1 WVVLCIKFCLY
12 SSKVKDKI
20 IQSKQYILL
29 LFVVNPYFYIMR
41 GSLGLFVCLISHILC
56 AQNNDL
62 QDYALPIDI
71 PIFLSGTFGE
81 LRSTNIHAGIDI
93 KTQGR
98 EGFPIKAVS
107 DGYVSRIKVSTYGYG
122 KAIYINHLDGNT
134 SVYAH
139 LKKFSSNIEKIVRNK
154 QYNSESFEIE
164 LFLNPDELAV
174 SKNQIIGFS
183 GNTGGSFGPHLHFE
197 LRETISQKPIN
208 PLLYYYNIKDSVRPE
223 IKALFAYPIGENAI
237 VNASQQ
243 ELQIPFR
250 EVNDSIYVAEK
261 IEAIGKIGLGIVTY
275 DRHDDNTY
283 NKNGVY
289 GITAK
294 LNGIQVKGLQ
304 FSKIRF
310 SDSEYLPTLI
320 DYKRYSRTR
329 QRVQKLFR
337 SSSNELA
344 FFNHVDDGYI
354 EVEVQKN
361 YAYQIKVED
370 ANQNNRYLLVPIV
383 GKDQEVKVLRKKS
396 PEGKEIET
404 NRDYLFLYDGAEIYI
419 PKNGVYDNSI
429 FELGFENNELKVE
442 ADHVA
447 LRKDFQIKI
456 NAPDS
461 IVGHYLGVKSK
472 KGKIR
477 FVSNTIRDNQFIA
490 KTKKTGV
497 YSVEQ
502 DTIPPSI
509 NPLQQ
514 YDQRWLSNFKTLQ
527 FKIDDKE
534 TGINSYNAKING
546 KWALFEYEPKKNELL
561 FNFDEYFTLE
571 GAKHSLEINVIDNVG
586 NESTHTLEFFRK

>member
-1 WVVLCIKFCLY
+1 
-12 SSKVKDKI
+12 
-20 IQSKQYILL
+20 
-29 LFVVNPYFYIMR
+29 MR
-41 GSLGLFVCLISHILC
+41 GSVGLFVCLISHVLC

-154 QYNSESFEIE
+154 QYNAESFEIE

-250 EVNDSIYVAEK
+250 KVNDSIYVAEK

-275 DRHDDNTY
+275 DRHDNTY

-419 PKNGVYDNSI
+419 PKNGVYDNSR
-429 FELGFENNELKVE
+429 FELGFEDNELKVE

-472 KGKIR
+472 KGKIS

-490 KTKKTGV
+490 KTKKTGI

-527 FKIDDKE
+527 FTIDDKE

-546 KWALFEYEPKKNELL
+546 KWALFEYEPKKKELL

>member
-1 WVVLCIKFCLY
+1 
-12 SSKVKDKI
+12 
-20 IQSKQYILL
+20 
-29 LFVVNPYFYIMR
+29 MR
-41 GSLGLFVCLISHILC
+41 GSLGLFVCLISHVLC

-154 QYNSESFEIE
+154 QYNAESFEIE

-250 EVNDSIYVAEK
+250 KVNDSIYVAEK

-275 DRHDDNTY
+275 DRHDNTY

-419 PKNGVYDNSI
+419 PKNGVYDNSR
-429 FELGFENNELKVE
+429 FELGFEDNELKVE

-472 KGKIR
+472 KGKIS

-490 KTKKTGV
+490 KTKKTGI

-527 FKIDDKE
+527 FTIDDKE

-546 KWALFEYEPKKNELL
+546 KWALFEYEPKKKELL

>member
-1 WVVLCIKFCLY
+1 
-12 SSKVKDKI
+12 
-20 IQSKQYILL
+20 
-29 LFVVNPYFYIMR
+29 MR
-41 GSLGLFVCLISHILC
+41 GSLGLFVFLISHVLC

-62 QDYALPIDI
+62 QDYAFPIDI

-107 DGYVSRIKVSTYGYG
+107 DGYVSRIKVSTNGYG

-139 LKKFSSNIEKIVRNK
+139 LKKFSSTIEKKVRKK
-154 QYNSESFEIE
+154 QYNAESFEIE
-164 LFLNPDELAV
+164 LFLNPEELPV

-208 PLLYYYNIKDSVRPE
+208 PLLYYYNIRDSVRPE

-250 EVNDSIYVAEK
+250 KVNDSIYVAEK

-275 DRHDDNTY
+275 DRHDNTY

-383 GKDQEVKVLRKKS
+383 GKDQEVKVLQKKS
-396 PEGKEIET
+396 SEGKEIET
-404 NRDYLFLYDGAEIYI
+404 NRDYLFLYDGGEIYI
-419 PKNGVYDNSI
+419 PKNGVYDTSR
-429 FELGFENNELKVE
+429 FQLGFEDNELKIE

-472 KGKIR
+472 KGKIS

-490 KTKKTGV
+490 KTKKTGI
-497 YSVEQ
+497 YSVQQ
-502 DTIPPSI
+502 DTIPPSVK
-509 NPLQQ
+509 PLEQ
-514 YDQRWLSNFKTLQ
+514 YNQRWLSNFKTLQ
-527 FKIDDKE
+527 FTIDDKE
-534 TGINSYNAKING
+534 TGINSYHAKING
-546 KWALFEYEPKKNELL
+546 KWALFEYEPKKKELL
-561 FNFDEYFTLE
+561 FNFDEYFILE
-571 GAKHSLEINVIDNVG
+571 GTKHTLEINVIDNVG
-586 NESTHTLEFFRK
+586 NESTHILEFFRK

>member
-1 WVVLCIKFCLY
+1 MRVTLVL
-12 SSKVKDKI
+12 V
-20 IQSKQYILL
+20 
-29 LFVVNPYFYIMR
+29 LF
-41 GSLGLFVCLISHILC
+41 LISHVLC

-81 LRSTNIHAGIDI
+81 LRSSNIHAGIDI

-107 DGYVSRIKVSTYGYG
+107 DGYVSRIKVSTFGYG
-122 KAIYINHLDGNT
+122 KAIYINHFDGNT

-139 LKKFSSNIEKIVRNK
+139 LKKFSSPVVDKVREK
-154 QYNSESFEIE
+154 QYNAESFEVE
-164 LFLNPDELAV
+164 LFLNPEELPV

-197 LRETISQKPIN
+197 LRETNTQKPIN
-208 PLLYYYNIKDSVRPE
+208 PLLSYYNIKDSVRPV
-223 IKALFAYPIGENAI
+223 IRALFAYPVGENAI
-237 VNASQQ
+237 INASQQ

-250 EVNDSIYVAEK
+250 KVNDSIYVADK
-261 IEAIGKIGLGIVTY
+261 IEAIGKIGLGIITY
-275 DRHDDNTY
+275 DRHDNTY

-294 LNGIQVKGLQ
+294 LNGIQIKGLQ

-320 DYKRYSRTR
+320 DYQRYSRTR

-337 SSSNELA
+337 SSSNELE
-344 FFNHVDDGYI
+344 FFNHVDDGYV
-354 EVEVQKN
+354 EVEVEKN

-383 GKDQEVKVLRKKS
+383 GKEQEVAVLQKKR

-419 PKNGVYDNSI
+419 PKNGVYDTSR
-429 FELGFENNELKVE
+429 FELGFEDNELKVV

-447 LRKDFQIKI
+447 LRRDFQIKI

-461 IVGHYLGVKSK
+461 IDGHYLGVKSK

-490 KTKKTGV
+490 KTKKTGI
-497 YSVEQ
+497 YSVAQ

-509 NPLQQ
+509 KPAQQ
-514 YDQRWLSNFKTLQ
+514 YDQRWLSNFKTLR
-527 FKIDDKE
+527 FTIDDKE
-534 TGINSYNAKING
+534 TGISSYHATIDG
-546 KWALFEYEPKKNELL
+546 KWALFEYEPKKKELT

-571 GAKHSLEINVIDNVG
+571 GAKHSLEISVIDNVG
-586 NESTHTLEFFRK
+586 NETIHQLEFFRK

>member
-1 WVVLCIKFCLY
+1 
-12 SSKVKDKI
+12 
-20 IQSKQYILL
+20 
-29 LFVVNPYFYIMR
+29 MR
-41 GSLGLFVCLISHILC
+41 GSLGLVLFLISHVLC

-62 QDYALPIDI
+62 EDYALPIDI

-81 LRSTNIHAGIDI
+81 LRSSNIHAGIDI

-122 KAIYINHLDGNT
+122 KAIYVNHFDGNT

-139 LKKFSSNIEKIVRNK
+139 LKKFSSLVVDKVREK
-154 QYNSESFEIE
+154 QYNDESFEVE
-164 LFLNPDELAV
+164 LFLNPEELPV

-197 LRETISQKPIN
+197 LRETNTQKPIN
-208 PLLYYYNIKDSVRPE
+208 PLLSYYNIKDSVRPE
-223 IKALFAYPIGENAI
+223 ITALFAYPVGKNAI
-237 VNASQQ
+237 INASQQ

-261 IEAIGKIGLGIVTY
+261 IEAIGKIGLGIITY
-275 DRHDDNTY
+275 DRHDNTY

-289 GITAK
+289 GINAK
-294 LNGIQVKGLQ
+294 LNGIQIKDLQ

-310 SDSEYLPTLI
+310 SDSDYLPTLI
-320 DYKRYSRTR
+320 DYERYSRTR
-329 QRVQKLFR
+329 QRVLKLFR
-337 SSSNELA
+337 SSSNELE

-354 EVEVQKN
+354 KVEVQKN

-370 ANQNNRYLLVPIV
+370 ANHNNRYLLVPIV
-383 GKDQEVKVLRKKS
+383 GKEQEIAVLQKKRQ
-396 PEGKEIET
+396 EGKEIET

-419 PKNGVYDNSI
+419 PKNGVYDTSR
-429 FELGFENNELKVE
+429 FELGFEDNELKVV

-447 LRKDFQIKI
+447 LRRDFQIKI

-461 IVGHYLGVKSK
+461 IDGHYLGVKSK

-490 KTKKTGV
+490 KTKKTGI

-509 NPLQQ
+509 KPAQQ
-514 YDQRWLSNFKTLQ
+514 YDQRWLSNFKTLR
-527 FKIDDKE
+527 FTIDDRE
-534 TGINSYNAKING
+534 TGISSYHATIDG
-546 KWALFEYEPKKNELL
+546 KWALFEYEPKKKELT
-561 FNFDEYFTLE
+561 FNFDEYFTLK

-586 NESTHTLEFFRK
+586 NESTHQLEFFRK

>member
-1 WVVLCIKFCLY
+1 
-12 SSKVKDKI
+12 
-20 IQSKQYILL
+20 
-29 LFVVNPYFYIMR
+29 MR
-41 GSLGLFVCLISHILC
+41 GSLGLFVCLISHVLC

-139 LKKFSSNIEKIVRNK
+139 LKKFSSSIEKIVRNK
-154 QYNSESFEIE
+154 QYNAESFEIE

-250 EVNDSIYVAEK
+250 KVNDSIYVAEK

-419 PKNGVYDNSI
+419 PKNGVYDNSR
-429 FELGFENNELKVE
+429 FELGFEDNELKVE

-472 KGKIR
+472 KGKIS

-490 KTKKTGV
+490 KTKKTGI

-527 FKIDDKE
+527 FTIDDKE

-546 KWALFEYEPKKNELL
+546 KWALFEYEPKKKELL

>member
-1 WVVLCIKFCLY
+1 
-12 SSKVKDKI
+12 
-20 IQSKQYILL
+20 
-29 LFVVNPYFYIMR
+29 MR
-41 GSLGLFVCLISHILC
+41 GSLGIFVFLISHVLC

-62 QDYALPIDI
+62 QDYAFPIDI

-107 DGYVSRIKVSTYGYG
+107 DGYVSRIKVSTNGYG

-139 LKKFSSNIEKIVRNK
+139 LKKFSSTIEKKVRKK
-154 QYNSESFEIE
+154 QYNAESFEIE
-164 LFLNPDELAV
+164 LFLDPEELPV
-174 SKNQIIGFS
+174 SKNKIIGFS

-208 PLLYYYNIKDSVRPE
+208 PLLSYYNIKDSVRPE
-223 IKALFAYPIGENAI
+223 IKALFAYPISENAI
-237 VNASQQ
+237 INASQQ

-250 EVNDSIYVAEK
+250 KVNDSIYVAEK

-275 DRHDDNTY
+275 DRHDNTY

-337 SSSNELA
+337 SSSNELE

-383 GKDQEVKVLRKKS
+383 GKDQEVKVLQKKS
-396 PEGKEIET
+396 SEGKEIET
-404 NRDYLFLYDGAEIYI
+404 NRDYLFLYDGGEIYI
-419 PKNGVYDNSI
+419 PKNGVYDTSR
-429 FELGFENNELKVE
+429 FQLGFEDNELKIE

-472 KGKIR
+472 KGKIS

-490 KTKKTGV
+490 KTKKTGI
-497 YSVEQ
+497 YSVQQ
-502 DTIPPSI
+502 DTIPPSVK
-509 NPLQQ
+509 PLEQ
-514 YDQRWLSNFKTLQ
+514 YNQRWLSNFKTLR
-527 FKIDDKE
+527 FTIDDKE
-534 TGINSYNAKING
+534 TGINSYHAKING
-546 KWALFEYEPKKNELL
+546 KWALFEYEPKKKELL
-561 FNFDEYFTLE
+561 FNFDEYFILE
-571 GAKHSLEINVIDNVG
+571 GTKHTLEINVIDNVG
-586 NESTHTLEFFRK
+586 NESTHILEFFRK

>member
-1 WVVLCIKFCLY
+1 
-12 SSKVKDKI
+12 
-20 IQSKQYILL
+20 
-29 LFVVNPYFYIMR
+29 MR
-41 GSLGLFVCLISHILC
+41 GSLGIFVFLISHVLC

-62 QDYALPIDI
+62 QDYAFPIDI

-107 DGYVSRIKVSTYGYG
+107 DGYVSRIKVSTNGYG

-139 LKKFSSNIEKIVRNK
+139 LKKFSSTIEKKVRKK
-154 QYNSESFEIE
+154 QYNAESFEIE
-164 LFLNPDELAV
+164 LFLNPEELPV
-174 SKNQIIGFS
+174 SKNKIIGFS

-208 PLLYYYNIKDSVRPE
+208 PLLSYYNIKDSVRPE
-223 IKALFAYPIGENAI
+223 IKALFAYPISENAI
-237 VNASQQ
+237 INASQQ

-250 EVNDSIYVAEK
+250 KVNDSIYVAEK

-275 DRHDDNTY
+275 DRHDNTY

-337 SSSNELA
+337 SSSNKLA

-419 PKNGVYDNSI
+419 PKNGVYDNSR
-429 FELGFENNELKVE
+429 FELGFEDNELKIE

-472 KGKIR
+472 KGKIS

-490 KTKKTGV
+490 KTKKTGI
-497 YSVEQ
+497 YSVQQ
-502 DTIPPSI
+502 DTIPPSVK
-509 NPLQQ
+509 PLEQ
-514 YDQRWLSNFKTLQ
+514 YNQRWLSNFKTLR
-527 FKIDDKE
+527 FTIDDKE
-534 TGINSYNAKING
+534 TGINSYHAKING
-546 KWALFEYEPKKNELL
+546 KWALFEYEPKKKELL
-561 FNFDEYFTLE
+561 FNFDEYFILE
-571 GAKHSLEINVIDNVG
+571 GTKHTLEINVIDNVG
-586 NESTHTLEFFRK
+586 NESTHILEFFRK

>member
-1 WVVLCIKFCLY
+1 
-12 SSKVKDKI
+12 
-20 IQSKQYILL
+20 
-29 LFVVNPYFYIMR
+29 MR
-41 GSLGLFVCLISHILC
+41 GSLGLFVCLISHVLC

-62 QDYALPIDI
+62 QGYALPIDI

-154 QYNSESFEIE
+154 QYNAESFEIE

-223 IKALFAYPIGENAI
+223 IKALFAYPISENAI

-250 EVNDSIYVAEK
+250 KVNDSIYVAEK

-337 SSSNELA
+337 SPSNELA

-396 PEGKEIET
+396 PKGKEIET

-419 PKNGVYDNSI
+419 PKNGVYDNSR
-429 FELGFENNELKVE
+429 FELGFEDNELKVE

-472 KGKIR
+472 KGKIS

-490 KTKKTGV
+490 KTKKTGI

-527 FKIDDKE
+527 FTIDDKE

-546 KWALFEYEPKKNELL
+546 KWALFEYEPKKKELL

>member
-1 WVVLCIKFCLY
+1 
-12 SSKVKDKI
+12 
-20 IQSKQYILL
+20 
-29 LFVVNPYFYIMR
+29 MR
-41 GSLGLFVCLISHILC
+41 KSLGLFVCLISHILC

-154 QYNSESFEIE
+154 QYNAESFEIE

-250 EVNDSIYVAEK
+250 KVNDSIYVAEK

-419 PKNGVYDNSI
+419 PKNGVYDNSR
-429 FELGFENNELKVE
+429 FELGFEDNELKVE

-472 KGKIR
+472 KGKIS

-490 KTKKTGV
+490 KTKKTGIF
-497 YSVEQ
+497 SVEQ

-527 FKIDDKE
+527 FTIDDKE
-534 TGINSYNAKING
+534 TGINSYHAKING
-546 KWALFEYEPKKNELL
+546 KWALFEYEPKKKELL

>member
-1 WVVLCIKFCLY
+1 
-12 SSKVKDKI
+12 
-20 IQSKQYILL
+20 
-29 LFVVNPYFYIMR
+29 MR
-41 GSLGLFVCLISHILC
+41 GSIGLFVCLISHVLC

-122 KAIYINHLDGNT
+122 KAIYINHLDGYT

-139 LKKFSSNIEKIVRNK
+139 LKKFSSSIEKKVRNK
-154 QYNSESFEIE
+154 QYNAESFEIE
-164 LFLNPDELAV
+164 LFLNPEELAV

-250 EVNDSIYVAEK
+250 KVNDSIYVAEK

-419 PKNGVYDNSI
+419 PKNGVYDNSR
-429 FELGFENNELKVE
+429 FELGFEDNELKIE

-490 KTKKTGV
+490 KTKKTGI

-514 YDQRWLSNFKTLQ
+514 YDQRWLSNFKTLR
-527 FKIDDKE
+527 FTIDDKE

-571 GAKHSLEINVIDNVG
+571 GTKHSLEINVIDNVG

>member
-1 WVVLCIKFCLY
+1 
-12 SSKVKDKI
+12 
-20 IQSKQYILL
+20 
-29 LFVVNPYFYIMR
+29 MR
-41 GSLGLFVCLISHILC
+41 GSLGLFVCLISHVLC

-154 QYNSESFEIE
+154 QYNAESFEIE

-208 PLLYYYNIKDSVRPE
+208 PLLLHYNIKDSVRPE
-223 IKALFAYPIGENAI
+223 IKALFAYPIAENAI

-243 ELQIPFR
+243 ELQLPFR
-250 EVNDSIYVAEK
+250 KVNDSIYVAEK

-396 PEGKEIET
+396 REGKEIET

-419 PKNGVYDNSI
+419 PKNGVYDNSR
-429 FELGFENNELKVE
+429 FELGFEDNELKVE

-472 KGKIR
+472 KGKIS

-490 KTKKTGV
+490 KTKKTGI

-509 NPLQQ
+509 KPLQQ
-514 YDQRWLSNFKTLQ
+514 YDQRWLSNFKTLR
-527 FKIDDKE
+527 FTIDDKE
-534 TGINSYNAKING
+534 TGINSYHAKING
-546 KWALFEYEPKKNELL
+546 KWALFEYEPKKKELL

-571 GAKHSLEINVIDNVG
+571 GTKHTLEINVIDNVG
-586 NESTHTLEFFRK
+586 NESTHILEFFRK

>member
-1 WVVLCIKFCLY
+1 
-12 SSKVKDKI
+12 
-20 IQSKQYILL
+20 
-29 LFVVNPYFYIMR
+29 MR
-41 GSLGLFVCLISHILC
+41 GSLGLFVCLISHVLC

-71 PIFLSGTFGE
+71 PILLSGTFGE

-154 QYNSESFEIE
+154 QYNAESFEIE

-250 EVNDSIYVAEK
+250 KVNDSIYVAEK

-419 PKNGVYDNSI
+419 PKNGVYDNSR
-429 FELGFENNELKVE
+429 FELGFEDNELKVE

-472 KGKIR
+472 KGKIS

-490 KTKKTGV
+490 KTKKTGI

-527 FKIDDKE
+527 FTIDDKE

-546 KWALFEYEPKKNELL
+546 KWALFEYEPKKKELL

>member
-1 WVVLCIKFCLY
+1 
-12 SSKVKDKI
+12 
-20 IQSKQYILL
+20 
-29 LFVVNPYFYIMR
+29 MR
-41 GSLGLFVCLISHILC
+41 GSIGLFVCLISHVLC

-122 KAIYINHLDGNT
+122 KAIYINHFDGYT

-139 LKKFSSNIEKIVRNK
+139 LKKFSSSIEKKVRNK
-154 QYNSESFEIE
+154 QYNAESFEIE
-164 LFLNPDELAV
+164 LFLNPEELAV

-250 EVNDSIYVAEK
+250 KVNDSIYVAEK

-419 PKNGVYDNSI
+419 PKNGVYDNSR
-429 FELGFENNELKVE
+429 FELGFEDNELKVE

-514 YDQRWLSNFKTLQ
+514 YDQRWLSNFKTLR
-527 FKIDDKE
+527 FTIDDKE

-571 GAKHSLEINVIDNVG
+571 GTKHSLEINVIDNVG

>member
-1 WVVLCIKFCLY
+1 
-12 SSKVKDKI
+12 
-20 IQSKQYILL
+20 
-29 LFVVNPYFYIMR
+29 MR
-41 GSLGLFVCLISHILC
+41 GSIGLFVCLISHVLC

-81 LRSTNIHAGIDI
+81 QRSTIKQAGIDI

-139 LKKFSSNIEKIVRNK
+139 LKKFSSSIEKKVRNK
-154 QYNSESFEIE
+154 QYNAESFEIE
-164 LFLNPDELAV
+164 LFLNPEELAV

-237 VNASQQ
+237 VNTSQQ

-250 EVNDSIYVAEK
+250 KVNDSIYVAEK

-383 GKDQEVKVLRKKS
+383 GKEQEVKVLRKKS
-396 PEGKEIET
+396 SEGKEIET

-419 PKNGVYDNSI
+419 PKNGVYDNSR
-429 FELGFENNELKVE
+429 FELGFEDNELKVE

-514 YDQRWLSNFKTLQ
+514 YDQRWLSNFKTLR
-527 FKIDDKE
+527 FTIDDKE

-546 KWALFEYEPKKNELL
+546 KWALFEYEPKKKELL

>member
-1 WVVLCIKFCLY
+1 
-12 SSKVKDKI
+12 
-20 IQSKQYILL
+20 
-29 LFVVNPYFYIMR
+29 MR
-41 GSLGLFVCLISHILC
+41 GSLGLFVCLISHVLC

-154 QYNSESFEIE
+154 QYNAESFEIE

-250 EVNDSIYVAEK
+250 KVNDSIYVAEK

-275 DRHDDNTY
+275 DRHDDNTH

-419 PKNGVYDNSI
+419 PKNGVYDNSR
-429 FELGFENNELKVE
+429 FELGFEDNELKVE

-472 KGKIR
+472 KGKIS

-490 KTKKTGV
+490 KTKKTGI

-527 FKIDDKE
+527 FTIDDKE

-546 KWALFEYEPKKNELL
+546 KWALFEYEPKKKELL

>member
-1 WVVLCIKFCLY
+1 
-12 SSKVKDKI
+12 
-20 IQSKQYILL
+20 
-29 LFVVNPYFYIMR
+29 MR
-41 GSLGLFVCLISHILC
+41 GSIGLFVCLISHVLC

-154 QYNSESFEIE
+154 QYNAESFEIE
-164 LFLNPDELAV
+164 LFLNPEELAV

-250 EVNDSIYVAEK
+250 KVNDSIYVAEK

-419 PKNGVYDNSI
+419 PKNGVYDNSR
-429 FELGFENNELKVE
+429 FELGFEDNELKVE

-472 KGKIR
+472 KGKIS

-490 KTKKTGV
+490 KTKKTGI

-546 KWALFEYEPKKNELL
+546 KWALFEYEPKKKELL

>member
-1 WVVLCIKFCLY
+1 MRRSIVL
-12 SSKVKDKI
+12 V
-20 IQSKQYILL
+20 
-29 LFVVNPYFYIMR
+29 LF
-41 GSLGLFVCLISHILC
+41 LISHLLC
-56 AQNNDL
+56 AQNNEQ

-81 LRSTNIHAGIDI
+81 LRSSNIHAGIDI

-122 KAIYINHLDGNT
+122 KAIYINHFDGNT

-139 LKKFSSNIEKIVRNK
+139 LKKFSSAVVEKVREK
-154 QYNSESFEIE
+154 QYNTESFEVE
-164 LFLNPDELAV
+164 LFLNREELPV
-174 SKNQIIGFS
+174 SKNQIIGYS

-197 LRETISQKPIN
+197 LRETNTQKPIN
-208 PLLYYYNIKDSVRPE
+208 PLLSYYNIKDSIRPE
-223 IKALFAYPIGENAI
+223 IKALFAYPVGEHAI
-237 VNASQQ
+237 INASQQ
-243 ELQIPFR
+243 EIQIPFR
-250 EVNDSIYVAEK
+250 KVNDSIYVAEK
-261 IEAIGKIGLGIVTY
+261 IEAIGKIGLGIITY
-275 DRHDDNTY
+275 DRHDNTF

-294 LNGIQVKGLQ
+294 LNGIQIKGLQ

-320 DYKRYSRTR
+320 DYERYSRTR

-337 SSSNELA
+337 SSSNELE
-344 FFNHVDDGYI
+344 FFNHVEDGYI

-370 ANQNNRYLLVPIV
+370 ANHNNRYLLVPIV
-383 GKDQEVKVLRKKS
+383 GKEQEVAVLQKKR

-419 PKNGVYDNSI
+419 PKNGVYDTSR
-429 FELGFENNELKVE
+429 FELGFEKNELKVE

-447 LRKDFQIKI
+447 LRRDFQIKI

-461 IVGHYLGVKSK
+461 IDGHYLGVKSK

-490 KTKKTGV
+490 KTKKTGI
-497 YSVEQ
+497 YSVAQ

-509 NPLQQ
+509 KPAQQ
-514 YDQRWLSNFKTLQ
+514 YDQRWLSNFKTLR
-527 FKIDDKE
+527 FTIDDKE
-534 TGINSYNAKING
+534 TGISSYHATIDG
-546 KWALFEYEPKKNELL
+546 KWALFEYEPKKKELT

-571 GAKHSLEINVIDNVG
+571 GAKHSLEISVIDNVG
-586 NESTHTLEFFRK
+586 NETIHQLEFFRK

>member
-1 WVVLCIKFCLY
+1 
-12 SSKVKDKI
+12 
-20 IQSKQYILL
+20 
-29 LFVVNPYFYIMR
+29 MR
-41 GSLGLFVCLISHILC
+41 GSLGLFVCLISHVLC

-122 KAIYINHLDGNT
+122 KAIYINHLDGYT

-139 LKKFSSNIEKIVRNK
+139 LKKFSSSIEKKVRNK
-154 QYNSESFEIE
+154 QYNAESFEIE
-164 LFLNPDELAV
+164 LFLNPEELAV

-250 EVNDSIYVAEK
+250 KVNDSIYVAEK

-383 GKDQEVKVLRKKS
+383 GKDQEVKVLRKKN

-419 PKNGVYDNSI
+419 PKNGVYDNSR
-429 FELGFENNELKVE
+429 FELGFEDNELKVE

-490 KTKKTGV
+490 KTKKTGI

-571 GAKHSLEINVIDNVG
+571 GTKHSLEINVIDNVG

>member
-1 WVVLCIKFCLY
+1 
-12 SSKVKDKI
+12 
-20 IQSKQYILL
+20 
-29 LFVVNPYFYIMR
+29 MR
-41 GSLGLFVCLISHILC
+41 GSLGLFVCLISHVLC

-154 QYNSESFEIE
+154 QYNAESFEIE

-250 EVNDSIYVAEK
+250 KVNDSIYVAEK

-419 PKNGVYDNSI
+419 PKNGVYDNSR
-429 FELGFENNELKVE
+429 FELGFEDNELKVE

-472 KGKIR
+472 KGKIS

-490 KTKKTGV
+490 KTKKTGI

-527 FKIDDKE
+527 FTIDDKE

-546 KWALFEYEPKKNELL
+546 KWALFEYEPKKKELL